1 MGKLQSSILGET
13 LAFAVQRGDFVQILN
28 VANSHWITVSNIGF
42 PAGHVQVFD
51 SLPSGDVSECTKEQ
65 IAVLLCTKERQITLD
80 YPAVQ
85 IQEGRSDCGVFAVA
99 FATSLCTGD
108 SPAIITYHQPS
119 LRRHLM
125 KCLEKQITPC
135 SGVKK
140 KSTRL

>member
-1 MGKLQSSILGET
+1 MKHWH
-13 LAFAVQRGDFVQILN
+13 FAVQRGDFVQILN

-42 PAGHVQVFD
+42 PAGMSRFLTACLVH
-51 SLPSGDVSECTKEQ
+51 GDASVCTKEQ
-65 IAVLLCTKERQITLD
+65 IAALLCTKERQITLD

-85 IQEGRSDCGVFAVA
+85 IQEGGSDCGVFAVA

-108 SPAIITYHQPS
+108 SPATITCHQPS
-119 LRRHLM
+119 LCRHLM
-125 KCLEKQITPC
+125 KCLEKQITPF